1 MRFKSSQRIAA
12 IENLKEND
20 FDVVIIGAGIT
31 GAGIALQTAA
41 SGLRTAIIDMQDFAE
56 GTSSRSTKLVHGGI
70 RYLKTFDVDVVAD
83 TVSERARVQ
92 QVAPHIPRPSHML
105 MPLYDDAEATFT
117 PMSAEI
123 AMEIYDKLAEV
134 PADSPYV
141 HRLLTAEESHDYL
154 PMLDH
159 QGLVGLAIY
168 LDYQN
173 NDARLTIENIKQA
186 VSDGAV
192 AVSHLKATA
201 VTADGDGKKV
211 SVEDTFT
218 KEIFDIKGK
227 VVINAAGPWHDSI
240 TKIADETTK
249 DTIRPTKG
257 VHLVINQDRLP
268 VPNTVYFDSGFHD
281 GRMIFVIPRANK
293 TYFGTT
299 DTDYSG
305 DYLHPKVEQA
315 DVDYLLA
322 TINSHFP
329 NAHIT
334 IDDVQSSWAG
344 LRPLIGGAG
353 DYNGNTTKKTASDES
368 LHELNTKLDQYFNN
382 EIDRQ
387 EVDEQLSDLTSSG
400 DKSASSVS
408 RGFQIKAENGIVNV
422 SGGKLTD
429 YRLMA
434 SETLEKLVDIFA
446 DKFSTKVTPIDS
458 TKYPVSGGHF
468 NPNDVDAEIE
478 KYAEELEK
486 YEVNEVKAKE
496 IANLYGSNTPEIIE
510 YIKTGVSAPKLS
522 VAETSMLH
530 YAIDKEFVLRP
541 IDYFLRRT
549 NYLLFKSEDLERLE
563 TPVIDEMAKILEW
576 SDETKQAMTEEY
588 VRLRDEAQLKA
599 LKGEAK

>member
-1 MRFKSSQRIAA
+1 MRFKSEQRIAA
-12 IENLKEND
+12 IQKLKDED

-31 GAGIALQTAA
+31 GAGIALQAAA

-105 MPLYDDAEATFT
+105 MPLYDEPEATFT
-117 PMSAEI
+117 PMGAEI
-123 AMEIYDKLAEV
+123 AMEIYDKLANV
-134 PADSPYV
+134 PDDSPYV
-141 HRLLTAEESHDYL
+141 HRLLSAEEAHDYL
-154 PMLDH
+154 PMLDNE
-159 QGLVGLAIY
+159 GLVGLAIY

-201 VTADGDGKKV
+201 VVADGSEKRI
-211 SVEDTFT
+211 SVVDTFT
-218 KEIFDIKGK
+218 KELFDIKGK
-227 VVINAAGPWHDSI
+227 VVINAAGPWHDTI
-240 TKIADETTK
+240 TKFADETTS
-249 DTIRPTKG
+249 DAIRPTKG

-281 GRMIFVIPRANK
+281 GRMLFVIPRANK

-299 DTDYSG
+299 DTDYTG
-305 DYLHPKVEQA
+305 DYMHPKVEKA
-315 DVDYLLA
+315 DVDYLLTA
-322 TINSHFP
+322 INRRFP

-334 IDDVQSSWAG
+334 IDDVQASWAG
-344 LRPLIGGAG
+344 LRPLISGVG
-353 DYNGNTTKKTASDES
+353 DYNGNTAKKVASDES
-368 LHELNTKLDQYFNN
+368 LHALDEKLDQYFNHAI
-382 EIDRQ
+382 ERQ
-387 EVDEQLSDLTSSG
+387 VVDEQLDHLTG
-400 DKSASSVS
+400 FKKSTSSVS
-408 RGFQIKAENGIVNV
+408 RGFQINVENGIVNV

-434 SETLEKLVDIFA
+434 SETMTALTKLFTDNF
-446 DKFSTKVTPIDS
+446 DKAVTPIDS

-468 NPNDVDAEIE
+468 NPNDVDGELA

-486 YEVNEVKAKE
+486 HDVNEVKAME
-496 IANLYGSNTPEIIE
+496 IANLYGSNTPEIIA
-510 YIKTGVSAPKLS
+510 YIESGVSAPKLS

-549 NYLLFKSEDLERLE
+549 NYLLFKSEDLARIEE
-563 TPVIDEMAKILEW
+563 PVIDEMAKVLDW
-576 SDETKQAMTEEY
+576 SDETKHAMTAEY
-588 VRLRDEAQLKA
+588 VHLRDEAQLKA
-599 LKGEAK
+599 LKEELN

>member
-1 MRFKSSQRIAA
+1 MQFKSDQRISA
-12 IENLKEND
+12 IQQLKEDD

-31 GAGIALQTAA
+31 GAGIALQAAA

-105 MPLYDDAEATFT
+105 MPLYDDPEATFT
-117 PMSAEI
+117 PMSAEV
-123 AMEIYDKLAEV
+123 AMGIYDKLANV
-134 PADSPYV
+134 PKDSPYV
-141 HRLLTAEESHDYL
+141 HRLLSAEEAHDYL
-154 PMLDH
+154 PMLDSK
-159 QGLVGLAIY
+159 GLVGLAIY

-192 AVSHLKATA
+192 AVSHLKATS
-201 VTADGDGKKV
+201 VTPDGSGKRI
-211 SVEDTFT
+211 SVADTFT
-218 KEIFDIKGK
+218 KELFDIKGK

-240 TKIADETTK
+240 TEFADETTQ
-249 DTIRPTKG
+249 DAIRPTKG

-281 GRMIFVIPRANK
+281 GRMLFVIPRANK

-299 DTDYSG
+299 DTDYTG
-305 DYLHPKVEQA
+305 DYLHPKVEKA
-315 DVDYLLA
+315 DVEYLLTA
-322 TINSHFP
+322 MNNHFP
-329 NAHIT
+329 HANIT
-334 IDDVQSSWAG
+334 VDDIQASWAG
-344 LRPLIGGAG
+344 LRPLIGGTG
-353 DYNGNTTKKTASDES
+353 DYNGNTKKKVASDEN
-368 LHELNTKLDQYFNN
+368 LHTLGENLDKYFKH
-382 EIDRQ
+382 EIDR
-387 EVDEQLSDLTSSG
+387 EVVDDQLDSLAG
-400 DKSASSVS
+400 NKKSTSSVS

-434 SETLEKLVDIFA
+434 TETMEEIAKIFA
-446 DKFSTKVTPIDS
+446 DKFDKTVTPVDA
-458 TKYPVSGGHF
+458 TQYPVSGGHF
-468 NPNDVDAEIE
+468 DPNNVDGELE
-478 KYAEELEK
+478 KYAEELMK

-496 IANLYGSNTPEIIE
+496 IASLYGSNTPEIIE

-530 YAIDKEFVLRP
+530 YAIEKEFVLRP

-549 NYLLFKSEDLERLE
+549 NYLLFKSEDLARLE
-563 TPVIDEMAKILEW
+563 TPVIDEMAKMLSW

-588 VRLRDEAQLKA
+588 ISARDESQLKA
-599 LKGEAK
+599 LKKEFK

>member
-1 MRFKSSQRIAA
+1 MEFKSSQRIAA

-92 QVAPHIPRPSHML
+92 HVAPHIPRPAHML

-134 PADSPYV
+134 PADSPFV
-141 HRLLTAEESHDYL
+141 HRLLSAEEARDYL

-159 QGLVGLAIY
+159 KGLVGLAIY

-186 VSDGAV
+186 VHDGAV

-201 VTADGDGKKV
+201 VVADGDGKKI

-218 KEIFDIKGK
+218 KELFDIKGK
-227 VVINAAGPWHDSI
+227 VVINAAGPWHDTI
-240 TKIADETTK
+240 TKIADEKTK

-299 DTDYSG
+299 DTDYTG
-305 DYLHPKVEQA
+305 DYLHPKVEQV

-322 TINSHFP
+322 TINNHFP
-329 NAHIT
+329 KAHIT
-334 IDDVQSSWAG
+334 IDDVQASWAG

-368 LHELNTKLDQYFNN
+368 LHELGANIDKYFNN
-382 EIDRQ
+382 EIERQ
-387 EVDEQLSDLTSSG
+387 EIDDQLKQLTSG

-408 RGFQIKAENGIVNV
+408 RGFQIKVENGIVNV

-434 SETLEKLVDIFA
+434 SETLTALTEIFA
-446 DKFSTKVTPIDS
+446 DKFATDITPVDS
-458 TKYPVSGGHF
+458 TTYPVSGGHF
-468 NPNDVDAEIE
+468 DFQNVDAELE
-478 KYAEELEK
+478 KYAEMLEE
-486 YEVNEVKAKE
+486 YDVNEVKAKE
-496 IANLYGSNTPEIIE
+496 IANLYGSNTPQIIE

-549 NYLLFKSEDLERLE
+549 NYLLFKSEDLDRLE
-563 TPVIDEMAKILEW
+563 TPVINEMAKILDW

-588 VRLRDEAQLKA
+588 TRLRDEAQLSA
-599 LKGEAK
+599 LKKETE

>member
-1 MRFKSSQRIAA
+1 MGFKSSQRIAA

-92 QVAPHIPRPSHML
+92 HVAPHIPRPAHML

-134 PADSPYV
+134 PADSPFV
-141 HRLLTAEESHDYL
+141 HRLLSAEEARDYL

-159 QGLVGLAIY
+159 KGLVGLAIY

-186 VSDGAV
+186 VHDGAV

-201 VTADGDGKKV
+201 VVADGDGKKI

-218 KEIFDIKGK
+218 KELFDIKGK
-227 VVINAAGPWHDSI
+227 VVINAAGPWHDTI
-240 TKIADETTK
+240 TKIADEETK

-299 DTDYSG
+299 DTDYTG
-305 DYLHPKVEQA
+305 DYLHPKVEQV

-322 TINSHFP
+322 TINNHFP
-329 NAHIT
+329 KAHIT
-334 IDDVQSSWAG
+334 IDDVQASWAG

-368 LHELNTKLDQYFNN
+368 LHELGANIDRYFNN
-382 EIDRQ
+382 EIERQ
-387 EVDEQLSDLTSSG
+387 EIDDQLKQLTSG

-408 RGFQIKAENGIVNV
+408 RGFQIKVENGIVNV

-434 SETLEKLVDIFA
+434 SETLTALTEIFA
-446 DKFSTKVTPIDS
+446 DKFATDITPVDS
-458 TKYPVSGGHF
+458 TTYPVSGGHF
-468 NPNDVDAEIE
+468 DFQNVDAELE
-478 KYAEELEK
+478 KYAEMLEE
-486 YEVNEVKAKE
+486 YDVNEVKAKE
-496 IANLYGSNTPEIIE
+496 IANLYGSNTPQIIE

-549 NYLLFKSEDLERLE
+549 NYLLFKSEDLDRLE
-563 TPVIDEMAKILEW
+563 TPVINEMAKILDW

-588 VRLRDEAQLKA
+588 TRLRDEAQLRA
-599 LKGEAK
+599 LKKETE